1 MSGFSS
7 LGILHSLK
15 LHKSV
20 PTKQGQSWKREQS
33 FRFTQKKKKRR
44 LLVDFWPK
52 LPLLF
57 KSATKASRPKSKEMN
72 NLKLQRT
79 LENAIFPKRLSKSFN
94 LYATN
99 PGFSH
104 MAWTDPPCP
113 SSPCVPWA
121 NFQQKSFVPG
131 HEGHCCW
138 WCTRVAYY
146 SDFFGATCLYEL

>member
-33 FRFTQKKKKRR
+33 FRFTQKRR
-44 LLVDFWPK
+44 LLVDFRPK
-52 LPLLF
+52 LPLLS
-57 KSATKASRPKSKEMN
+57 KSAAKVFRPKSKEMWIKQIKTAAN
-72 NLKLQRT
+72 TIKYYF
-79 LENAIFPKRLSKSFN
+79 FPKRLNKSFN

-99 PGFSH
+99 PVFSH

-121 NFQQKSFVPG
+121 NFQQKSFAPG

-146 SDFFGATCLYEL
+146 SDFFCATCLYEL